1 MSFWRTITADR
12 YSGGVIAVLLLLTL
26 VLQVVLAGPADAAMA
41 GPTEIICTAHADD
54 THSPA
59 DPEHRQECPC
69 SLLCQAGISVP
80 AGLAPSEGFGLP
92 IRFAERVASVR
103 EIDGAPADILLVRH
117 RHARA
122 PPTISIRS

>member
-1 MSFWRTITADR
+1 MGFWRTITADR

-26 VLQVVLAGPADAAMA
+26 VLQVVLAGPAAAAMA
-41 GPTEIICTAHADD
+41 GPTEIICTAHVDD
-54 THSPA
+54 AHRPA